1 MATVRPRVAGGTPRA
16 AEPSPAELFSPGM
29 HRFFVRIFRRFLAK
43 HMRALRIAHWG
54 EPRAPEGRPLVV
66 FANHPSWW
74 DGVAFTLLSASLFP
88 ERRMFVPMDAEALSR
103 YAFFKRLGVFG
114 VEQHSP
120 RGAVTFLRQGEALL
134 KTPSHMLWMNAPG
147 RFQDV
152 RERPVVI
159 APGLLRLPDLA
170 PDAAFL
176 PLALEMPFWTERKA
190 ELLAAFG
197 DPIEAAALSALPRD
211 ERREA
216 FRAALTATMDRLAA
230 DAIARDPAR
239 FRVLEQG
246 EEGMG
251 GIYQAWQRLKALA
264 TGRRFDP
271 RHDRTA

>member
-1 MATVRPRVAGGTPRA
+1 MATAPPRLAGGTPRA

-29 HRFFVRIFRRFLAK
+29 HRVFVRIFRRFLAK
-43 HMRALRIAHWG
+43 HMRALRLAQWG

-88 ERRMFVPMDAEALSR
+88 HRRMFVPMDAEALSR
-103 YAFFKRLGVFG
+103 YAFFRRLGVFG
-114 VEQHSP
+114 VAQHSP
-120 RGAVTFLRQGEALL
+120 RGAVAFLRTSEALL
-134 KTPSHMLWMNAPG
+134 KTPAHMLWMNAPG

-197 DPIEAAALSALPRD
+197 EPIEAATLSALPRE

-246 EEGMG
+246 KEGMG
-251 GIYQAWQRLKALA
+251 GIYQLWQRVKALA
-264 TGRRFDP
+264 TGQRFDP
-271 RHDRTA
+271 RHDPNG

>member
-1 MATVRPRVAGGTPRA
+1 MATLRPRVAGGTPRA

-29 HRFFVRIFRRFLAK
+29 HRVFVRVFRRFLAK
-43 HMRALRIAHWG
+43 HMRALRLAAWG
-54 EPRAPEGRPLVV
+54 EPRAADGRPLVV

-103 YAFFKRLGVFG
+103 YAFFRRLGVFG
-114 VEQHSP
+114 VEQKSP
-120 RGAVTFLRQGEALL
+120 RGAVAFLRQSEALL
-134 KTPSHMLWMNAPG
+134 KTPTHMLWMNAPG

-159 APGLLRLPDLA
+159 APGLLRLPELA
-170 PDAAFL
+170 PDAVFL

-190 ELLAAFG
+190 ELLAGFG
-197 DPIEAAALSALPRD
+197 EPLDAAALAALPRED
-211 ERREA
+211 RRAA
-216 FRAALTATMDRLAA
+216 FRDALTATMDRLAA
-230 DAIARDPAR
+230 DAIAREASR

-251 GIYQAWQRLKALA
+251 GIYQAWQRIKALA
-264 TGRRFDP
+264 AGRRFDP
-271 RHDRTA
+271 RHDPNA